1 MRSMNRLYHI
11 SLVVCTVLV
20 AAWAVFGF
28 RAYFAVAQSNIRQEI
43 ENLHIQINDKRES
56 VKKLEHS
63 IEQVKRKI
71 SEKQLET
78 VSLQNQ
84 LAILENR
91 TTQVGLEINATQE
104 KIEEIALEIEALGGE
119 INLTQDQIERYK
131 KMISEFVRTLHYEQD
146 QNFIEILAG
155 YDNVSD
161 FYNRL
166 QYLQT
171 IEEDLGSNAQSL
183 RIARVNLEEKKS
195 LTEARKSSY
204 DRLQSE
210 LKEKKID
217 LEEQAAAKK
226 ELFDQAELTSR
237 VQQTLLSN
245 LRNQYQA
252 IEGEISSIE
261 REVRKKLDLEE
272 QINGS
277 DTGSLLT
284 WPTDGRYI
292 TARFRDPTY
301 PYRHVFEHNAIDIRA
316 AQGTPLR
323 AAKAGYVGRA
333 KHCSTSSCYSYVMII
348 HSGGI
353 STVYGHLSNIT
364 VGEEQFV
371 TRGDIIGYSGA
382 TPGTVG
388 AGPFVTGP
396 HLHFEVRKDGI
407 PVNPIDYLIK
417 DW

>member
-1 MRSMNRLYHI
+1 MKLIYHG
-11 SLVVCTVLV
+11 SLLLCTFLV
-20 AAWAVFGF
+20 GAWAIFGF
-28 RAYFAVAQSNIRQEI
+28 HAYSAVAQSTIKKEI
-43 ENLHIQINDKRES
+43 EDLNLQINEKRES

-71 SEKQLET
+71 EEKQLEA

-91 TTQVGLEINATQE
+91 TTQVELEITATQE
-104 KIEEIALEIEALGGE
+104 KIEEIQLEIEALGGE
-119 INLTQDQIERYK
+119 INLTQDQIDRYK

-146 QNFIEILAG
+146 QNFIEILAA

-183 RIARVNLEEKKS
+183 RIAKVDLEEKKE
-195 LTEARKSSY
+195 LTEERKASY
-204 DRLQSE
+204 DKLQDDLE
-210 LKEKKID
+210 EKKQD
-217 LEEQAAAKK
+217 LEEQKTAKQ
-226 ELFDQAELTSR
+226 EIFDQTELSSR
-237 VQQTLLSN
+237 VQQTLLGN
-245 LRNQYQA
+245 LRKQYQA
-252 IEGEISSIE
+252 IEGEISAIE
-261 REVRKKLDLEE
+261 REVRKKLDLED
-272 QINGS
+272 QLSGDDS
-277 DTGSLLT
+277 GSLLT

-292 TARFRDPTY
+292 TARFRDPSY

-316 AQGTPLR
+316 AQGTPIR
-323 AAKAGYVGRA
+323 ASKAGYVGRA
-333 KHCSTSSCYSYVMII
+333 KYCSSSTCYSYVMII

-353 STVYGHLSNIT
+353 STVYGHLSKIN
-364 VGEEQFV
+364 VSEEQFV
-371 TRGDIIGYSGA
+371 TRGDIIGYSGG
-382 TPGTVG
+382 TPGTIG

-407 PVNPIDYLIK
+407 PVNPLNFLIK

>member
-1 MRSMNRLYHI
+1 MKRVYHL
-11 SLVVCTVLV
+11 SLLLCAVLV
-20 AAWAVFGF
+20 GAWAIFGF
-28 RAYFAVAQSNIRQEI
+28 HAYSAVAQSTIKKEI
-43 ENLHIQINDKRES
+43 EDLHLQINEKRES

-71 SEKQLET
+71 EEKELEA

-91 TTQVGLEINATQE
+91 TTQVELEINATQE
-104 KIEEIALEIEALGGE
+104 KIEEIQLEIEALGGE

-131 KMISEFVRTLHYEQD
+131 QMISEFVRTLHYEQD
-146 QNFIEILAG
+146 QTFVEILAA
-155 YDNVSD
+155 YDNVSEY
-161 FYNRL
+161 YNRL

-183 RIARVNLEEKKS
+183 RIAKTELEQKKE
-195 LTEARKSSY
+195 LTQDRKASY
-204 DRLQSE
+204 DVLQAELQQKRL
-210 LKEKKID
+210 D
-217 LEEQAAAKK
+217 LEEQAAAKQ
-226 ELFDQAELTSR
+226 ELYEQTELSSR
-237 VQQTLLSN
+237 VQETLLGS
-245 LRNQYQA
+245 LRKQYQQ

-272 QINGS
+272 QISGEDSGS
-277 DTGSLLT
+277 MLT

-292 TARFRDPTY
+292 TARFRDPSY

-316 AQGTPLR
+316 AHGTPLR

-333 KHCSTSSCYSYVMII
+333 KHCSSSSCYSYVMII

-353 STVYGHLSNIT
+353 STVYGHMSKII
-364 VGEEQFV
+364 VSEEQFV
-371 TRGDIIGYSGA
+371 TRGDIIGYSGG

-396 HLHFEVRKDGI
+396 HLHFEVRKNGI
-407 PVNPIDYLIK
+407 PVNPLEYLVK